1 MKTIDFDQETCLTR
15 PLVATIGFFDGVH
28 KGHQYLI
35 NHVVQQA
42 DELGCESAVIT
53 FRQHPRQVLDADYCP
68 KELSDFDEKQLL
80 LSKTRVENV
89 IALNFDESLAAMTA
103 REFMEKILYQ
113 KLCVRRLL
121 IGYDNRFGK
130 DRAETFED
138 YVRHG
143 REIGI
148 EVLQSQPFVLN
159 GERVS
164 SSLVRRYL
172 EAGEMELA
180 AFCLGYPYTLRGKVV
195 HGVKKGREIGF
206 PTANLVLEDQRK
218 LIPDNGV
225 YAVKVRLEN
234 SLEMK
239 HAMMNIGTRPT
250 FGDNRRTMEVH
261 ILNFSGDLYGQRLS
275 VSFIHRLR
283 EEKAF
288 ETESLLIEQLHEDKR
303 LVTEQFI
310 KEQENDE

>member
-1 MKTIDFDQETCLTR
+1 M
-15 PLVATIGFFDGVH
+15 GV
-28 KGHQYLI
+28 
-35 NHVVQQA
+35 
-42 DELGCESAVIT
+42 
-53 FRQHPRQVLDADYCP
+53 P
-68 KELSDFDEKQLL
+68 
-80 LSKTRVENV
+80 
-89 IALNFDESLAAMTA
+89 IALPSCSTINLPDL
-103 REFMEKILYQ
+103 EF
-113 KLCVRRLL
+113 
-121 IGYDNRFGK
+121 
-130 DRAETFED
+130 
-138 YVRHG
+138 
-143 REIGI
+143 
-148 EVLQSQPFVLN
+148 
-159 GERVS
+159 
-164 SSLVRRYL
+164 
-172 EAGEMELA
+172 
-180 AFCLGYPYTLRGKVV
+180 
-195 HGVKKGREIGF
+195 
-206 PTANLVLEDQRK
+206 EDQRK

-261 ILNFSGDLYGQRLS
+261 ILNFSDDLYGQRLS